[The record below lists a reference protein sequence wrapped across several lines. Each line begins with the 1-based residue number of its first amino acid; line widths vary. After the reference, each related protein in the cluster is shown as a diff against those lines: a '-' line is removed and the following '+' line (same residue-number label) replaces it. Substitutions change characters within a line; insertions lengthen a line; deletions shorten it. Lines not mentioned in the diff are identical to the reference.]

1 MPKKVDHEQ
10 RRQEIAAAVW
20 RIAAERGL
28 PAATLREVAAT
39 AGVSMRLVQYYFG
52 TTARMRRY
60 ALDLITARA
69 AERMRARLAAID
81 PTPEAIVRACLLEL
95 LPSDDDSRLMTRVHA
110 AYHAAALHDP
120 DLAPDGDDPGGLLE
134 RALATQLAHAEHPT
148 LEARGLA
155 AMMAG
160 LTPAVLLGRY
170 TVEEATAVVEH
181 HLTRLFD
188 LKRG

>member
-1 MPKKVDHEQ
+1 VPKRVDHEE
-10 RRQEIAAAVW
+10 RRQEIATAVW

-69 AERMRARLAAID
+69 AERMRAKLAD
-81 PTPEAIVRACLLEL
+81 TPPTPAAIVRTCLLEL
-95 LPSDDDSRLMTRVHA
+95 LPTDDESRLMTRVHA

-120 DLAPDGDDPGGLLE
+120 DLAAVENDPGDLLE
-134 RALATQLAHAEHPT
+134 RGLAAQLRHTAAPMV
-148 LEARGLA
+148 EARGLA

-181 HLTRLFD
+181 HLARLFD
-188 LKRG
+188 LKGT